1 MKKCF
6 LPALLLSAAA
16 GCASHGV
23 MVSDE
28 QVKQFKKG
36 ETTESQVVAAL
47 GQPTTVATVNGQ
59 RMLVYSGAYAQAR
72 PASFIPLVGPLVG
85 GSDVRAS
92 SVFFRVENGVV
103 VEIISSHTATGGG
116 TGFAAGAPIQPV
128 ENQPRKP

>member
-1 MKKCF
+1 M
-6 LPALLLSAAA
+6 A

-28 QVKQFKKG
+28 QVKQFKRG
-36 ETTESQVVAAL
+36 ETTEAQVLAAL

-72 PASFIPLVGPLVG
+72 PATFIPLVGPLVG

-103 VEIISSHTATGGG
+103 VDIISSQTATGGG
-116 TGFAAGAPIQPV
+116 TGFAAGAPIQAV
-128 ENQPRKP
+128 QDQPRKP